1 VGVVDNLPLSGSWS
15 QYTTNYQSF
24 LEKFPPAD
32 SEKQIEYQACV
43 VAGDYFRALGIP
55 LRAGRWFAAAPPGE
69 ESREAIVS
77 DNFARMLWGD
87 ASPLGQRVNIGGRER
102 HWVEIVGVVGNVRH
116 RGLEMQPV
124 PTLYTPF
131 GRRQQWDGTLVVR
144 SEQPL
149 APLGASIRQ
158 MVREM
163 EPGVVVRN
171 VRTLDDLFRTHTAD
185 SRFLALLLGAFA
197 GLAVLLAMVGTYGVL
212 AYAVTQQTREIGIRL
227 ALGAQ
232 PRAVLRAVVQRGM
245 TLVVA
250 GVVVGLLAAVGLSR
264 YLRALLFEIS
274 PSDPL
279 TYALGAAVLLLVAL
293 LACWLPARRAAR
305 TDPMVAL
312 RYE

>member
-1 VGVVDNLPLSGSWS
+1 
-15 QYTTNYQSF
+15 
-24 LEKFPPAD
+24 
-32 SEKQIEYQACV
+32 
-43 VAGDYFRALGIP
+43 
-55 LRAGRWFAAAPPGE
+55 
-69 ESREAIVS
+69 
-77 DNFARMLWGD
+77 
-87 ASPLGQRVNIGGRER
+87 
-102 HWVEIVGVVGNVRH
+102 
-116 RGLEMQPV
+116 
-124 PTLYTPF
+124 
-131 GRRQQWDGTLVVR
+131 
-144 SEQPL
+144 
-149 APLGASIRQ
+149 

-185 SRFLALLLGAFA
+185 SRFLALLLGTFA

-264 YLRALLFEIS
+264 YLRALLFEVS
-274 PSDPL
+274 TSDPF
-279 TYALGAAVLLLVAL
+279 TYAAVAAALLLVAL
-293 LACWLPARRAAR
+293 VACWLPARRAAR

>member
-1 VGVVDNLPLSGSWS
+1 
-15 QYTTNYQSF
+15 
-24 LEKFPPAD
+24 
-32 SEKQIEYQACV
+32 
-43 VAGDYFRALGIP
+43 
-55 LRAGRWFAAAPPGE
+55 
-69 ESREAIVS
+69 
-77 DNFARMLWGD
+77 
-87 ASPLGQRVNIGGRER
+87 
-102 HWVEIVGVVGNVRH
+102 
-116 RGLEMQPV
+116 
-124 PTLYTPF
+124 
-131 GRRQQWDGTLVVR
+131 
-144 SEQPL
+144 
-149 APLGASIRQ
+149 

>member
-1 VGVVDNLPLSGSWS
+1 
-15 QYTTNYQSF
+15 
-24 LEKFPPAD
+24 
-32 SEKQIEYQACV
+32 
-43 VAGDYFRALGIP
+43 
-55 LRAGRWFAAAPPGE
+55 
-69 ESREAIVS
+69 
-77 DNFARMLWGD
+77 
-87 ASPLGQRVNIGGRER
+87 
-102 HWVEIVGVVGNVRH
+102 
-116 RGLEMQPV
+116 
-124 PTLYTPF
+124 
-131 GRRQQWDGTLVVR
+131 VVR

-264 YLRALLFEIS
+264 YLHALLFDIS

-305 TDPMVAL
+305 TDPMIAL